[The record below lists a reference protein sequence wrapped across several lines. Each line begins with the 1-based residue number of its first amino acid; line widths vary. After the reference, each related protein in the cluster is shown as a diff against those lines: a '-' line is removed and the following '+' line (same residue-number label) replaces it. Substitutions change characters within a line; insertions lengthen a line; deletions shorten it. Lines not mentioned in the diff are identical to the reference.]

1 MNTASKDASGH
12 VARWWLKPGIWSE
25 LGYLTRQPL
34 PMNHLLDI
42 SAWCDG
48 ILEGGD
54 WASVD
59 LLDVQ
64 GAALKVSE
72 SCFIFP
78 SV

>member
-1 MNTASKDASGH
+1 MLLDTWQGGRYNPGSGASRADTPTS
-12 VARWWLKPGIWSE
+12 
-25 LGYLTRQPL
+25 
-34 PMNHLLDI
+34 PMNNLLDI
-42 SAWCDG
+42 STWCDR

-64 GAALKVSE
+64 GAALEVSK
-72 SCFIFP
+72 SCFLSP